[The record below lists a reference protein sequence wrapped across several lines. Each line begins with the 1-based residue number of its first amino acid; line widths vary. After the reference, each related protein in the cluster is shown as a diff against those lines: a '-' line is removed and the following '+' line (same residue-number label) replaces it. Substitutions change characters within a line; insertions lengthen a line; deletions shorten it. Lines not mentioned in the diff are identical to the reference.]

1 MSISIEANAYVLPL
15 IMKLNLMPQQEQAKL
30 WPVMLLF
37 LKMFYIS
44 ARNKQYATAR
54 EVEEVKAELAQK
66 TAMSEELRAVRIELE
81 EGKVKLQGH
90 DAAVRELDGLR
101 KELAEKLAIGEELRA
116 VRTELE
122 EARAKLQRQELRDKV
137 VCRED
142 LRVVRSELQKA
153 KADLKR
159 MHDKCSIS
167 KELAETKQELV
178 RKSEDYNNLMT
189 TLENKTRE
197 LAQKISMDAELSA
210 VRSELER
217 VKAKLQRYELRE
229 KIASRAESSA
239 KHSGQEQSKADS
251 KRIDAEASTSKA
263 LAAAKAELAR
273 KSEECSDLIAQLQN
287 KKRELASEEQTT
299 ADIRFQWSVDKKL
312 LEVLNTY
319 SLKLYEENQ
328 KMSKADASEVAGV
341 APLQTARNSE
351 EQHDAGVSLNKRS
364 FGEAFNPSD
373 SEHFTCVSIEYPT
386 DKEMLELE
394 REGKRLA
401 KERRGEGGVA
411 SIGSMLG

>member
-1 MSISIEANAYVLPL
+1 M
-15 IMKLNLMPQQEQAKL
+15 
-30 WPVMLLF
+30 
-37 LKMFYIS
+37 
-44 ARNKQYATAR
+44 
-54 EVEEVKAELAQK
+54 
-66 TAMSEELRAVRIELE
+66 
-81 EGKVKLQGH
+81 
-90 DAAVRELDGLR
+90 
-101 KELAEKLAIGEELRA
+101 
-116 VRTELE
+116 RTELE

-142 LRVVRSELQKA
+142 LRAVRSELQKA

-197 LAQKISMDAELSA
+197 LAQKISMDSELSA
-210 VRSELER
+210 VRRELER
-217 VKAKLQRYELRE
+217 VNAKLQHYELRE
-229 KIASRAESSA
+229 KIASRRESSA
-239 KHSGQEQSKADS
+239 KHSGQEESKADS
-251 KRIDAEASTSKA
+251 KRIDTEVSTSKE
-263 LAAAKAELAR
+263 LAVAKAELAR
-273 KSEECSDLIAQLQN
+273 KSEECSDLTAQLQN
-287 KKRELASEEQTT
+287 KKRELEKTTAKLCSEEQTT

-341 APLQTARNSE
+341 APLQKAGSSE
-351 EQHDAGVSLNKRS
+351 EQYDAGVSLNKRS
-364 FGEAFNPSD
+364 FGEAFNGSD
-373 SEHFTCVSIEYPT
+373 SKLFTCVSIEYPT
-386 DKEMLELE
+386 EKEMQELE

-401 KERRGEGGVA
+401 KQSGGEGGVA